1 MVRAGHPL
9 AGSVPSLEQLSKAR
23 WLLPTS
29 DVTLRTEVE
38 RMSTDARF
46 GALDVR
52 VETDTSATLMIP
64 LLRRSDAGFGVCR
77 PVRDGPA
84 ERTGEW
90 QPAH

>member
-1 MVRAGHPL
+1 
-9 AGSVPSLEQLSKAR
+9 
-23 WLLPTS
+23 
-29 DVTLRTEVE
+29 
-38 RMSTDARF
+38 MSTDARF